1 MDDKAAT
8 LGRVTQA
15 GVLAVLRAPTAEGA
29 VRAADALVEGGVTGL
44 EITYSTPDV
53 PGVIARVLERHGDGV
68 VVGAGT
74 LRTPGEAREAAGAGA
89 SFLVAPGLDDAVVG
103 AMRETGALVMAGAL
117 TPTEVMRAEALG
129 VDVVKVFPGSLVG
142 PGYLRSLRGPFPDVT
157 FMPTG
162 GVSADNLAEW
172 LAAGAVAVGAGG
184 ELCSA
189 GHVAE
194 ARWDEVRA
202 NAERFMAA
210 LRAARAENGV

>member
-1 MDDKAAT
+1 VDKATT
-8 LGRVTQA
+8 LERIVDA
-15 GVLAVLRAPTAEGA
+15 GVLAVMRAPSAEGA

-53 PGVIARVLERHGDGV
+53 PGVIARILERHGDAV

-74 LRTPGEAREAAGAGA
+74 LRAPAEAREAAEAGA
-89 SFLVAPGLDDAVVG
+89 TFLVSPGLDDALTE
-103 AMRETGALVMAGAL
+103 AMRDTGALVMAGAL

-142 PGYLRSLRGPFPDVT
+142 AGYLRSLRGPFPDTT

-189 GHVAE
+189 AHVAE
-194 ARWDEVRA
+194 ERWDEVRA
-202 NAERFMAA
+202 NAERFMTA
-210 LRAARAENGV
+210 LRAARGAS